1 MQPSTHLPISRLMA
15 TAIPFAAMSR
25 AAMSRAAMS
34 RAAAAARALG
44 APVVKVCA
52 AVAGAGRK
60 PPAAISRWVLGT
72 GVVARYGA
80 RLGAAAP
87 RPTIEHFEL
96 VNLKVAVH

>member
-15 TAIPFAAMSR
+15 TAIPF

-87 RPTIEHFEL
+87 RPTIEHFKL